1 MKALKIFEN
10 AKVVSV
16 NNGEIVVEVN
26 SEIQKYKKAALV
38 SVINGV
44 VKIEYNQPLTE
55 DILQNGRIVE
65 YRDGQR
71 KLVLK
76 KPDGHAI
83 LVGTN
88 SYASDP
94 LLLVG
99 DYEIVKVYEAP
110 FEGKLER
117 MLASAWDVV
126 WSK

>member
-1 MKALKIFEN
+1 MKAIKVFEN

-16 NNGEIVVEVN
+16 NNGEIWIEVN
-26 SEIQKYKKAALV
+26 TEIHKYHDAALV
-38 SVINGV
+38 SVNNGV
-44 VKIEYNQPLTE
+44 VKIECNQPLTE
-55 DILQNGRIVE
+55 DILKNGRIVE

-94 LLLVG
+94 LELSG
-99 DYEIVKVYEAP
+99 DYEIIKVYEAP
-110 FEGKLER
+110 FRGKLES
-117 MLASAWDVV
+117 MLSYGQQLV

>member
-1 MKALKIFEN
+1 MKAIKVFEN

-16 NNGEIVVEVN
+16 NNGEIKIEVG
-26 SEIQKYKKAALV
+26 SELHTYHDAALV
-38 SVINGV
+38 SVNNGV
-44 VKIEYNQPLTE
+44 VKIEYSRPLTE

-76 KPDGHAI
+76 KPDGHTI
-83 LVGTN
+83 LVGEN
-88 SYASDP
+88 SWSSDP
-94 LLLVG
+94 LANAG

-110 FEGKLER
+110 FVGTLDS
-117 MLASAWDVV
+117 MLNKGRDLV